1 VRTLSPSR
9 KRFFGGH
16 CSTDEFGDQILEYQR
31 SPQMSDRTTA
41 VKILEWIRAN
51 YPALIL
57 ANASIREATDAE
69 DKQRARDAVIDI
81 PDADSIP
88 VGYRSERGDGGKWV
102 KIRSVKEGQPTE
114 LDKIRSGDCC
124 QWYLYAWRDNRGIYA
139 FALIDIMA
147 MHEQG
152 WFDESKVRN
161 NFYWRQG
168 MWDPLSGY
176 IKRYLDWLKDD
187 GFVLLYEVRTPKVRT
202 PKDAAVVTLPEI

>member
-1 VRTLSPSR
+1 V
-9 KRFFGGH
+9 
-16 CSTDEFGDQILEYQR
+16 
-31 SPQMSDRTTA
+31 
-41 VKILEWIRAN
+41 
-51 YPALIL
+51 
-57 ANASIREATDAE
+57 
-69 DKQRARDAVIDI
+69 
-81 PDADSIP
+81 
-88 VGYRSERGDGGKWV
+88 
-102 KIRSVKEGQPTE
+102 
-114 LDKIRSGDCC
+114 GDCC